1 MCILQVC
8 RKRIEKMHLV
18 FLRIYDNF
26 QAFCKLCKTS
36 VPVHTT
42 VISYRRVSLFECDVI
57 GSKVGQIKTMINLR
71 YGNGKFIR
79 TIDSIITLSIRES
92 LPNFPA
98 KIIQQNCHAPP
109 KTTYYLLLQW
119 KILRLCSN

>member
-8 RKRIEKMHLV
+8 RIRIEKMHLV

-26 QAFCKLCKTS
+26 QAFCKLCKNS

-71 YGNGKFIR
+71 HGNGKFIR

-98 KIIQQNCHAPP
+98 KMPRPSQNNVLLVKVFMHCHSG
-109 KTTYYLLLQW
+109 
-119 KILRLCSN
+119 RS